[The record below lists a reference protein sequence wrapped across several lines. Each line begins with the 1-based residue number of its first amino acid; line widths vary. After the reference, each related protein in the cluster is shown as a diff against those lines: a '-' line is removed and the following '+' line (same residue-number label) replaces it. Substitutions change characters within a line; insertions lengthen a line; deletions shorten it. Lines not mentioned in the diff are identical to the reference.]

1 MQVPKHFLI
10 SGFVW
15 FVFLFLVQV
24 CVEGKLLGLVGKN
37 TKHVSQVIL
46 FFVAAVNFS
55 KHFFVVIKFLLL
67 LIIIKASKMRKKDI
81 GSGLA
86 SCS

>member
-1 MQVPKHFLI
+1 MQVPEHLLI

-15 FVFLFLVQV
+15 FIFVLVQL
-24 CVEGKLLGLVGKN
+24 CVEGKLLSLVGKN
-37 TKHVSQVIL
+37 MTHVSQVIM
-46 FFVAAVNFS
+46 FFVAAEDFS

-67 LIIIKASKMRKKDI
+67 LIIIIKASKMRKKDI

>member
-67 LIIIKASKMRKKDI
+67 IIIKASKMRKKDI